1 MDETQGKQ
9 KKVVGLQEYY
19 TLIDRLVAQIKASK
33 IPFNYVVAIARGG
46 LSIGERLSRMLEIP
60 LAIVAA
66 ENWPAGKKQ
75 DSVRFSRHCVYL
87 SGELT
92 GPILIV
98 DDLSESGDTIRETKL
113 YLRKKFA
120 ISSEDL
126 YSAVLL
132 LKSSSPERPNFIAD
146 ETALS
151 PTVWVVFPPENPEI
165 VL

>member
-19 TLIDRLVAQIKASK
+19 ILMDRLVAKVKASA
-33 IPFNYVVAIARGG
+33 IPFNYIVAIARGG
-46 LSIGERLSRMLEIP
+46 LAVGERLSRQLEIP

-92 GPILIV
+92 GPILLV
-98 DDLSESGDTIRETKL
+98 DDLTETCATINETKR
-113 YLRKKFA
+113 YLHKKFA
-120 ISSEDL
+120 IPVEAMS
-126 YSAVLL
+126 SAVLL
-132 LKSSSPERPNFIAD
+132 LKASSPERPDFIAD
-146 ETALS
+146 ETAIS
-151 PTVWVVFPPENPEI
+151 PNVWVIFPPENPEI